1 MKSINIKGKEYVMVN
16 ERVMAFLEKYP
27 DWSITTKVI
36 RADSDECLMVTEIV
50 DNGGNVR
57 ATGHAYERADGSQIN
72 KTSHV
77 ENCETSAVG
86 RALGFL
92 GIGIVNSIATAEEVS
107 HAIAQ
112 QDDTRPWLS
121 EKQFQQAMLRMEA
134 GENLLDELTAK
145 FKMKKSYREQFEAI
159 LDFNNKLK

>member
-1 MKSINIKGKEYVMVN
+1 MSINIHGKEYVMVN
-16 ERVMAFLEKYP
+16 ERVTEFLQKYP

-36 RADSDECLMVTEIV
+36 RADADECLMVTEII
-50 DNGGNVR
+50 DNGGNIR
-57 ATGHAYERADGSQIN
+57 STGHAYERADGSTIN

-92 GIGIVNSIATAEEVS
+92 GIGIINSIATAEEVS

-112 QDDTRPWLS
+112 QADTRPWLS
-121 EKQFQQAMLRMEA
+121 EKQFTQAIQRMEN
-134 GENLLDELTAK
+134 GEDLLEELTAN
-145 FKMKKSYREQFEAI
+145 FKMKKTYREQFEAI
-159 LDFNNKLK
+159 RELNQKLQ

>member
-112 QDDTRPWLS
+112 QEDTRPWLS
-121 EKQFQQAMLRMEA
+121 EKQFTQAIIRMEA
-134 GENLLDELTAK
+134 GENMLPELTEK

-159 LDFNNKLK
+159 VEFNNKLK

>member
-112 QDDTRPWLS
+112 QEDARPWLS
-121 EKQFQQAMLRMEA
+121 EKQFTQAIIRMEA
-134 GENLLDELTAK
+134 GENLLPELTEK

-159 LDFNNKLK
+159 VEFNNKLK